1 MRQRSRTLWATA
13 VTLAVLLGT
22 SATARA
28 DDFLQHFR
36 DQYQGKTFLLRGFYT
51 GDKLRYD
58 ATGALIG
65 SAIPGDWTTD
75 GVIQLSEI
83 DITHDHL
90 TIKARRLLI
99 STSKGT
105 FHFLVED
112 PKKQKKGP
120 PLKILAD
127 LDSPNPS
134 PEQAKALMSRILLTP
149 EDDLADQ
156 VPDYWKPCLRSRFVG
171 KDPRCQ
177 FSPDLLSI
185 PGTAPSA
192 EMSSRSLPTSAS
204 DPASSKGASF
214 KIGHGVSPPRVISQH
229 EPAFSE
235 PARQAKYEGVV
246 TLALTVD
253 KEGVPTNIRV
263 TEPLGCGLDAKAV
276 EAVGTWRF
284 NPAEKDGHPVSVA
297 IAVEVVFHLY

>member
-13 VTLAVLLGT
+13 VTLAVLLGA

-90 TIKARRLLI
+90 TIKARWLLV

-112 PKKQKKGP
+112 PKKQKK
-120 PLKILAD
+120 
-127 LDSPNPS
+127 
-134 PEQAKALMSRILLTP
+134 
-149 EDDLADQ
+149 
-156 VPDYWKPCLRSRFVG
+156 RSAAQNLG
-171 KDPRCQ
+171 G
-177 FSPDLLSI
+177 L
-185 PGTAPSA
+185 G
-192 EMSSRSLPTSAS
+192 
-204 DPASSKGASF
+204 
-214 KIGHGVSPPRVISQH
+214 
-229 EPAFSE
+229 FSE
-235 PARQAKYEGVV
+235 PVSRTGQGPHVQDLAYTGGRLGGSSPRLLETLSSLQVRRQGS
-246 TLALTVD
+246 ALSVLPRPPVDPWNGTVGRNVFPISSD
-253 KEGVPTNIRV
+253 KCV
-263 TEPLGCGLDAKAV
+263 
-276 EAVGTWRF
+276 
-284 NPAEKDGHPVSVA
+284 
-297 IAVEVVFHLY
+297 